1 MTKFE
6 SALALASKA
15 FDSLQRAG
23 SKSASVAQALGEATD
38 SLFSTA
44 SSADAA
50 MQGCT
55 TIAAAKASR
64 FVKANP
70 RPDTEDTQNDPVFL
84 AWKALFV
91 SQVTNPLRPMN
102 AVIAA
107 HGHMWKVSAVS
118 SKASAGTAKLAAVTE
133 KVVTTEIERLVKAI
147 AKINVTVTN
156 RKKVIKAVNAA
167 FALEVPVA

>member
-6 SALALASKA
+6 SALLLASKA

-23 SKSASVAQALGEATD
+23 SKSVSVAAALGEATD
-38 SLFSTA
+38 NLFKAA
-44 SSADAA
+44 SSPDSA
-50 MQGCT
+50 MQGCEA
-55 TIAAAKASR
+55 IAYAKASR
-64 FVKANP
+64 FIKAHP
-70 RPDTEDTQNDPVFL
+70 RPDTEDTQNDPVFK

-91 SQVTNPLRPMN
+91 TQVVNPLRPMN
-102 AVIAA
+102 AVIASG
-107 HGHMWKVSAVS
+107 GHMWKVSAVS
-118 SKASAGTAKLAAVTE
+118 SKAGAGTAKLVAVTE